1 MKILVIGGSGLI
13 GASAALHLQSLGH
26 SVTISSRRPP
36 AADSEVAHLPFL
48 QGSYTDD
55 SISEEQ
61 LSSFDA
67 LLFAAGNDPRHLPK
81 GADTADYW
89 EQTNTI
95 AVPRFLERAKTAGV
109 SKVVNIGSFYPWVAP
124 ELVAGNAYIQSR
136 LAVDEAV
143 KALNSPGF
151 TTVSLNPPFILGAL
165 KGTKLGSFKR
175 ILQYARG
182 EIPELPVFAPPGGV
196 NFMTTRSLSEAV
208 AGAFERGVGGTS
220 YLVGDENL
228 TFQDYLSAFFRAV
241 GKPGDVPL
249 VEQLH
254 PLIGSYAGLGGTIFF
269 EPDPEEVALL
279 RYTRGDVTRAIGEI
293 VAKYA

>member
-26 SVTISSRRPP
+26 SVTVSSRRPP

-55 SISEEQ
+55 SISEDQ
-61 LSSFDA
+61 LSAFDA
-67 LLFAAGNDPRHLPK
+67 VLFAAGNDPRHVPK
-81 GADTADYW
+81 DANTAEYW

-95 AVPRFLERAKTAGV
+95 AVPRFLERAKKAGV
-109 SKVVNIGSFYPWVAP
+109 SQAVNIGSFYPWVAP
-124 ELVAGNAYIQSR
+124 DLVAGNAYIESR

-143 KALNSPGF
+143 KALNGPGF
-151 TTVSLNPPFILGAL
+151 KTVSLNPPFILGAL

-182 EIPELPVFAPPGGV
+182 ELPEIPVYAPPGGV
-196 NFMTTRSLSEAV
+196 NFMTTRSLSEAI

-228 TFQDYLSAFFRAV
+228 TFQEYLTAFFRAV
-241 GKPGDVPL
+241 GKPDDVPL
-249 VEQLH
+249 VEKNH

-269 EPDPEEVALL
+269 EPDPAEVALL
-279 RYTRGDVTRAIGEI
+279 RYTRRDVARAIGEI
-293 VAKYA
+293 VEKYA